1 MHILAAICGIAMMVF
16 VLMDA
21 FEALILP
28 RSANSN
34 LRITF
39 FFYRLTWKAWR
50 WIAHKLSGSRREQ
63 HLWVYGPLSMI
74 MLLVLWALL
83 LVVSFA
89 ILQWSAG
96 SHVVDPVYRPGFASD
111 LYMSGTTFFTL
122 GYGDVVPRTFLSR
135 FLSVAEAGMGIGF
148 LAMVIGYLPVL
159 YQAFSRREV
168 TISKLDARAGSPPTA
183 LEMVRRQGGS
193 GSTCDLGQILSDWEQ
208 WSAEL
213 LESHLSYPVLVFYRS
228 QHDRQSWL
236 ASLTAVLDTCA
247 VVIASGTTA
256 HGRQAKLTFAMARHA
271 IIDLTLILNRPPIR
285 PTPERLTEHERPRIL
300 KAFTDAGVPMQGDH
314 AMAEFARIRDMYEP
328 YVFALGTFLAVDV
341 PRWAP
346 NEEMLDNWESS
357 AWERTAHFHPL

>member
-1 MHILAAICGIAMMVF
+1 MHLLAAIVGILLMVF

-50 WIAHKLSGSRREQ
+50 WIAAHLKGSRREQ

-74 MLLVLWALL
+74 MLLALWALL
-83 LVVSFA
+83 LVLSFG
-89 ILQWSAG
+89 ILQWAAE
-96 SHVVDPVYRPGFASD
+96 SHVVDPVAQPSFASD
-111 LYMSGTTFFTL
+111 LYMSGATFFTL
-122 GYGDVVPRTFLSR
+122 GYGDVVPRTPLTR
-135 FLSVAEAGMGIGF
+135 FLSIAEAGMGIGF

-168 TISKLDARAGSPPTA
+168 TISNLVALAGSPPTE
-183 LEMVRRQGGS
+183 LEMARRQGIAGT
-193 GSTCDLGQILSDWEQ
+193 TCGLGQTLSDWEQ
-208 WSAEL
+208 WAAEL

-247 VVIASGTTA
+247 VVIASGA
-256 HGRQAKLTFAMARHA
+256 IEPGRQAKLTFAMARHA
-271 IIDLTLILNRPPIR
+271 IIDLTLILNQPPIR
-285 PTPERLTEHERPRIL
+285 PTPERMTERERPRIL
-300 KAFTDAGVPMQGDH
+300 QAFTDAGLPMQGDT
-314 AMAEFARIRDMYEP
+314 ALAEFARMRDMYEP
-328 YVFALGTFLAVDV
+328 YLFALGLFLAVEI
-341 PRWAP
+341 PRWSP

-357 AWERTAHFHPL
+357 AWERTSHFHP